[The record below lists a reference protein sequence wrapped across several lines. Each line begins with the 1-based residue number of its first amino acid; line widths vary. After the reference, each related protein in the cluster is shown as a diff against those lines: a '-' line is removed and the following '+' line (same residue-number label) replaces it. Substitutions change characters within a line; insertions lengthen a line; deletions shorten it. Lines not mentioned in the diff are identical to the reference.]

1 MNNLQIKWKPICY
14 SVSEHIGKV
23 ISPVRFTLRQEV
35 ILMSKQA
42 KWKNLVR
49 DIAFLISLSRIRL
62 NGTRNSYRYEDIL
75 LLFVEANLIYS
86 VCTIYTIWKYFL
98 LVYYKSDVHYSFH
111 YNITC
116 NNTACQI
123 LYCYICSTAQSK

>member
-14 SVSEHIGKV
+14 CVSEHIGKV

-49 DIAFLISLSRIRL
+49 DIAFLISLSRVRL
-62 NGTRNSYRYEDIL
+62 NRTRNSYRYEDIL

-86 VCTIYTIWKYFL
+86 FCRMCTIWKYFF
-98 LVYYKSDVHYSFH
+98 LVYYKSDSHFIFH
-111 YNITC
+111 YYITC
-116 NNTACQI
+116 STTTCHI